1 MGRTAPG
8 LASVPLQD
16 HPGRHDREDPDRAHG
31 DDEGPDGI
39 AGGVGVAVEGLEDED
54 GAVQEHDQGNT
65 YARERF
71 PVHRLGNGRSPA
83 PILVGMAAFFGFH
96 MPTFTFRGVS
106 NDRLFD
112 RVVENAKAAERA
124 GFDLVTVMDHLYQI
138 RGIGP
143 ETEPMLEA
151 YTTLSAL
158 ATQTSRVKLGALVTG
173 VTYRNPA
180 LLVKEVTTLDVISKG
195 RAILGIGAAWNEDEH
210 VGYGME
216 YPPIGRRLDR
226 LDEALTIAK
235 LMFTQDRPSFEG
247 KFYRIER
254 ALNVPRPSQPGGPKI
269 LVGGGGEKRT
279 LRLLARHG
287 DIGHWFG
294 GPIDDLKRKKQIFEQ
309 HCEVVGRDPSTVL
322 LTVGVGLIL
331 VENEKDAKAILDQ
344 VPPERRPMVMAARV
358 PQAAEVPDPYL
369 DAGFGGFTLSNPALA
384 TVDALG
390 LAGELIK
397 TVRGSSVAA

>member
-1 MGRTAPG
+1 MGRIGPG

-16 HPGRHDREDPDRAHG
+16 HPRRHDREDPDRAHG
-31 DDEGPDGI
+31 DDERPDGI
-39 AGGVGVAVEGLEDED
+39 AGGVRVAVEGLEDKD

-71 PVHRLGNGRSPA
+71 PVHRQGNGRSPA
-83 PILVGMAAFFGFH
+83 AIVLGMAAFFGFH

-143 ETEPMLEA
+143 ETEPMMEA

-158 ATQTSRVKLGALVTG
+158 ATQTSRVKLGTLVTG

-180 LLVKEVTTLDVISKG
+180 LLAKLVTNLDVISRG

-210 VGYGME
+210 RGYGFDF
-216 YPPIGRRLDR
+216 PPIGQRMDR
-226 LDEALTIAK
+226 LDEALRICK
-235 LMFTQDRPSFEG
+235 LMFTQERPSFKG
-247 KFYRIER
+247 RFYRIER
-254 ALNVPRPSQPGGPKI
+254 AINHPAPIQPGGPTI

-279 LRLLARHG
+279 LRLAARYA
-287 DIGHWFG
+287 DMTHWFVAST
-294 GPIDDLKRKKQIFEQ
+294 DELRHKCEVLLR
-309 HCEVVGRDPSTVL
+309 HCEAEGRDPSAIAR
-322 LTVGVGLIL
+322 TVGAPVTLVGD
-331 VENEKDAKAILDQ
+331 ERDARMLAER
-344 VPPERRPMVMAARV
+344 VPPDR
-358 PQAAEVPDPYL
+358 
-369 DAGFGGFTLSNPALA
+369 LA
-384 TVDALG
+384 
-390 LAGELIK
+390 
-397 TVRGSSVAA
+397 S